1 MPTSQEQVNR
11 RLIGAPF
18 APQQVFALQRSLDP
32 SFSNFTTAT
41 ITLGAATLDAAAVRP
56 ELGITL
62 AGARTYAIEMQ
73 LFGVFAVTAGIQFDF
88 AGGTVV
94 ADLFVGRSIS
104 RVAGAQV
111 VITNAV
117 TAALNTPISNIV
129 ASDHF
134 KFEGVIRT
142 SAAGGLLIPRINRAG
157 AGTTTVAP
165 GSFILARP
173 ID

>member
-1 MPTSQEQVNR
+1 MPTSQEQINR

-18 APQQVFALQRSLDP
+18 APQQIAALQRSLDP
-32 SFSNFTTAT
+32 SISNFITAP
-41 ITLGAATLDAAAVRP
+41 ITAGGETLDATAARA

-62 AGARTYAIEMQ
+62 AGARTFAIEMH
-73 LFGVFAVTAGIQFDF
+73 LFGTFAVTAGIQFDF

-94 ADLFVGRSIS
+94 ADLFVGRSVS

-117 TAALNTPISNIV
+117 TAALATAVSNIV
-129 ASDHF
+129 LSDHF

-142 SAAGGLLIPRINRAG
+142 SAAGGLLLPRVNRAG
-157 AGTTTVAP
+157 AGVTTIAA
-165 GSFILARP
+165 GSYILARP